1 LEEPE
6 EMLQAVALTTD
17 ADERTCGMEGADH
30 KLSTKLIYEA
40 SVRGDQKSP
49 FFAFDWNNFAPPRV
63 MFFAWLLV

>member
-17 ADERTCGMEGADH
+17 ADERTCRMEGADH